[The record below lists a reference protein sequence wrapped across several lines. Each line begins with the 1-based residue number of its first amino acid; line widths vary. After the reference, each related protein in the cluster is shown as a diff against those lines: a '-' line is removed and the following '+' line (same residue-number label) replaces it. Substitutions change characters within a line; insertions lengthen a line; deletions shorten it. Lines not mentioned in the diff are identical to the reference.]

1 VTDPL
6 VFFYGQLSP
15 GDNPKLFNVVVDNLA
30 ATVEQRFASDSVG
43 AFQTEERRGKSLSAA
58 YSRRKMLLTLCVWR
72 VNSTRIG
79 LYHQHVRLC
88 GGHRLPNAYARRGRL
103 QRHAT

>member
-1 VTDPL
+1 MTDPL

-43 AFQTEERRGKSLSAA
+43 ASQNRRTTGQKPE
-58 YSRRKMLLTLCVWR
+58 CR
-72 VNSTRIG
+72 VFTPQDVVN
-79 LYHQHVRLC
+79 LVRL
-88 GGHRLPNAYARRGRL
+88 ARC
-103 QRHAT
+103 